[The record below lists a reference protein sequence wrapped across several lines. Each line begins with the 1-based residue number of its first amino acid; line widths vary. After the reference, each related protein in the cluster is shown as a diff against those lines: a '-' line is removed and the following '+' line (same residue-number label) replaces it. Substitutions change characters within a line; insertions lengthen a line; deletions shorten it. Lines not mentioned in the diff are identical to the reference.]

1 MEILL
6 LRLGIVILHYEISA
20 LLIIHKYLAIAA
32 WRLET
37 GALIS
42 HSLCNLVLIST
53 ALLIVFNLGSGICLC
68 LLNTFLRHFLNAIM
82 LRCKLLGIFKFR
94 FRAMDRSISSLFDDE
109 LPFGSYLLVCDLLQS
124 VNYGIDE
131 LILLRALCSDLE
143 SSLDNVVAIWVS
155 D

>member
-1 MEILL
+1 
-6 LRLGIVILHYEISA
+6 
-20 LLIIHKYLAIAA
+20 
-32 WRLET
+32 
-37 GALIS
+37 
-42 HSLCNLVLIST
+42 
-53 ALLIVFNLGSGICLC
+53 
-68 LLNTFLRHFLNAIM
+68 M

-143 SSLDNVVAIWVS
+143 SSLDNVVAI
-155 D
+155 